1 MLKKPLLYLPIILL
15 ILVGGG
21 ISLILALTNLYSWV
35 FQVPVSSVPKLNGLL
50 IGIPALFFW
59 IPVSLI
65 LSNAVLFSV
74 PRFRRIADDWS
85 AAAERPGFRES
96 QRQLI
101 RLSMGLAIICLPLIA
116 LGFVV

>member
-1 MLKKPLLYLPIILL
+1 MLKKPILYLPIILL

-21 ISLILALTNLYSWV
+21 ISLILALMNLYSWV
-35 FQVPVSSVPKLNGLL
+35 FQVPVSSVPELNSFL
-50 IGIPALFFW
+50 IALPAFFFW

-65 LSNAVLFSV
+65 LSNAVLYTV

-85 AAAERPGFRES
+85 TAAERPGFRES

-101 RLSMGLAIICLPLIA
+101 RLSMGASAICLPLVV
-116 LGFVV
+116 LGFVL